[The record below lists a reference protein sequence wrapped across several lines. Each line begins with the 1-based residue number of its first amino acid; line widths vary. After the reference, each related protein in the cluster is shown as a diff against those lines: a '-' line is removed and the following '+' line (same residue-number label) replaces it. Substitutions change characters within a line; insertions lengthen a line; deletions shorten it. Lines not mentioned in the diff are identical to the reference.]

1 MNKDSPFGFRMS
13 PMKEEFTSALRKDK
27 TQDTRDEM
35 KRVTFSETIA
45 RFDVRE
51 SDAEKQGLFALAL
64 LMKGNFV
71 IQLTQLLEESDT
83 PVSVKLIIC
92 EFLLDGD
99 FADAGCAVEKTLME
113 VCHIG
118 RKEWHSNMKK
128 KSTTLRDTI

>member
-1 MNKDSPFGFRMS
+1 MNKDGPFGFRMS
-13 PMKEEFTSALRKDK
+13 EEFTSFLRKDK
-27 TQDTRDEM
+27 SQDTRDEM
-35 KRVTFSETIA
+35 KKVTFSETIA
-45 RFDVRE
+45 KFDVRE

-71 IQLTQLLEESDT
+71 AQLIQLLEESDT
-83 PVSVKLIIC
+83 PESVKLIIC
-92 EFLLDGD
+92 EFLLDGE
-99 FADAGCAVEKTLME
+99 FSDARGAVEKTLME